1 MIKLIQQEIYK
12 LGQKRSTTI
21 GVSALAGFMVILAI
35 LSKVYPNLFNAQ
47 AQFESLF
54 ASQIFIVFMLIAA
67 TSNIMMMEFQSGMIR
82 PLLYRRYSR
91 TQVLISK
98 WLVILGY
105 SILLFVGAIIWSLL
119 IKVVLFNNT
128 FALTGKMMTNLLQ
141 GVSAQWL
148 TLWLLLSL
156 VFLITNAFRSSA
168 AAVSIGIIGY
178 FVTYITA
185 ALMFGAI
192 ARWSWL
198 RFNPLNMLNLSA
210 QVSDGTMEKLTQ
222 LSTSG
227 LVIGNLIYIAIFLYL
242 GLVLFKRR
250 AV

>member
-1 MIKLIQQEIYK
+1 MIKLVQQEIYK
-12 LGQKRSTTI
+12 LVHKRSTTI
-21 GVSALAGFMVILAI
+21 GVGALAGFMVILAI
-35 LSKVYPNLFNAQ
+35 LAKVYPNLFNAQ

-105 SILLFVGAIIWSLL
+105 SIVLFAGAFIWSLL

-128 FALTGKMMTNLLQ
+128 FALTGNILTNLLQ
-141 GVSAQWL
+141 SVSGQWL
-148 TLWLLLSL
+148 ALWLLLSL

-210 QVSDGTMEKLTQ
+210 QVSDGNMEKLTQ

-227 LVIGNLIYIAIFLYL
+227 LVIGNLVYIAIFLYL